1 MEQVGVFDSNFYFGL
16 CGGGW
21 SVFLYFFLFFFGE
34 SEVCEFELS
43 ALEYAGEDGPADFV
57 QDGQVFVDVG
67 EHFEGEVDDEAL
79 CLS

>member
-1 MEQVGVFDSNFYFGL
+1 M
-16 CGGGW
+16 
-21 SVFLYFFLFFFGE
+21 YFFLLLFTEGE
-34 SEVCEFELS
+34 VGEFELS

-57 QDGQVFVDVG
+57 QIRQVFVDVG